1 VAVSDKITLVVRFR
15 MKESAKQEFT
25 AKLKDVFAHIVKE
38 ELFVEA
44 SLVQDMRDPE
54 IILNYEVWNESPE
67 SFMKNQMTKA
77 YRAEFEK
84 MIVDLKI
91 DRTPAWYSTVAEW
104 KRA

>member
-1 VAVSDKITLVVRFR
+1 MPDKITLVVRFR

-25 AKLKDVFAHIVKE
+25 VKLKDVFAHIVKE
-38 ELFVEA
+38 ESFVEA

-67 SFMKNQMTKA
+67 SFMKNQMSKV

-91 DRTPAWYSTVAEW
+91 DRTPAGYSTIAEW
-104 KRA
+104 NRA